1 MYRRMSANESWYV
14 YADTCNC
21 FKTLEWDR
29 TTLVTWIL
37 WDSASE
43 TNFTCFPFLYSVKPE
58 DVLLTTDL
66 ISNKASQFDVV
77 NFTCSAN
84 GNPPVELYHLY
95 ENDALIR
102 NSSTGMI
109 KVELMN
115 SGNLTYKCAATNAVG
130 TTSSQDVL
138 IAVDG
143 K

>member
-1 MYRRMSANESWYV
+1 MSAKGRWYV
-14 YADTCNC
+14 YADICNC
-21 FKTLEWDR
+21 FKTVEWDR
-29 TTLVTWIL
+29 ATLVYGVSET
-37 WDSASE
+37 SE

>member
-1 MYRRMSANESWYV
+1 M
-14 YADTCNC
+14 
-21 FKTLEWDR
+21 
-29 TTLVTWIL
+29 
-37 WDSASE
+37 
-43 TNFTCFPFLYSVKPE
+43 
-58 DVLLTTDL
+58 
-66 ISNKASQFDVV
+66 

-84 GNPPVELYHLY
+84 GHPPVELYHLY

-115 SGNLTYKCAATNAVG
+115 GGNLTYKCAATNAVG

>member
-1 MYRRMSANESWYV
+1 MTR
-14 YADTCNC
+14 
-21 FKTLEWDR
+21 
-29 TTLVTWIL
+29 
-37 WDSASE
+37 
-43 TNFTCFPFLYSVKPE
+43 
-58 DVLLTTDL
+58 DL

-84 GNPPVELYHLY
+84 GHPPVESYHLY

>member
-1 MYRRMSANESWYV
+1 M
-14 YADTCNC
+14 
-21 FKTLEWDR
+21 
-29 TTLVTWIL
+29 
-37 WDSASE
+37 
-43 TNFTCFPFLYSVKPE
+43 
-58 DVLLTTDL
+58 
-66 ISNKASQFDVV
+66 
-77 NFTCSAN
+77 
-84 GNPPVELYHLY
+84 ELYHLY

-102 NSSTGMI
+102 NSSSGMI